1 MSILL
6 LPTQI
11 KQSFYLLVPKS
22 IADLLEIEKKSKFSL
37 SVKKN
42 GEKNAL
48 EYILE
53 KDLN

>member
-6 LPTQI
+6 IPTQI
-11 KQSFYLLVPKS
+11 KESFYLLVPKS

-42 GEKNAL
+42 GKKNTL
-48 EYILE
+48 EYIME
-53 KDLN
+53 KDLD